1 MSIRQAAGFTLI
13 EVLIAMSIGAVIAAI
28 AFVTLQQTSETA
40 VAVSEQMGRL
50 QAIQRTLQ
58 TIQRDFSQL
67 SPRPVR
73 EELADRPSP
82 VLSASGR
89 SDYLVE
95 LTRGGWS
102 NPLNMPRPGLMRVAY
117 SLVDEE
123 LIRLQWPVLDRTLGT
138 EPQALILLDGVTGIQ
153 IRFLPSAGDWVD
165 VWPNNTGNVDIRSL
179 RLRPRAAEII
189 IETDDYG
196 ELRRLIEVTG

>member
-1 MSIRQAAGFTLI
+1 MRRSAGFTLI
-13 EVLIAMSIGAVIAAI
+13 EVLIAMSIGAVIAAVS
-28 AFVTLQQTSETA
+28 FVTLQTTSETA
-40 VAVSEQMGRL
+40 VGVSEQMARL
-50 QAIQRTLQ
+50 QAIQRTMQ

-82 VLSASGR
+82 VLAVDGR
-89 SDYLVE
+89 GEYLVE

-117 SLVDEE
+117 SLVEEE
-123 LIRLQWPVLDRTLGT
+123 LVRLQWPVLDRTLGT
-138 EPQALILLDGVTGIQ
+138 EPQALILLDGVIGIQ
-153 IRFLPSAGDWVD
+153 IRFLPSSGNWVD
-165 VWPNNTGNVDIRSL
+165 AWPNNTGNFDVRSL

-189 IETDDYG
+189 IETEDYG